1 MVCVD
6 CRECGVLAGAGDGD
20 AGTGS
25 SVAMLTF
32 FQSLNI
38 TLDPAS
44 IQPAA
49 ASPATSSAACSHCSY
64 AGPALQAICR
74 RAALTHT
81 QHSLQAWQILRESLL
96 GFRSDLIILMFI
108 MFNGHKLD
116 R

>member
-64 AGPALQAICR
+64 AGPALGHLQPCSINSHT
-74 RAALTHT
+74 ALIA
-81 QHSLQAWQILRESLL
+81 SLANVERIFAR
-96 GFRSDLIILMFI
+96 F
-108 MFNGHKLD
+108 
-116 R
+116 